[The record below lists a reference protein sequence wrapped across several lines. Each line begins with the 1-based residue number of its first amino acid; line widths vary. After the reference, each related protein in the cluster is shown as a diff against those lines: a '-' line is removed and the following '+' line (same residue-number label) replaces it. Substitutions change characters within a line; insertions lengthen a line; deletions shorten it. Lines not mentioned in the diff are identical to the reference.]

1 MVDST
6 ADQYWG
12 WAMSDSDLMNYLVRM
27 VIPIKREFGR
37 TLDVQKFLVD
47 RPYAVEVI
55 HEAMQSHDP
64 RLQEYAAYVQGKVFG
79 PRSGGGHP
87 VTEVAR
93 KAPESVAPGFQP
105 ESTSATM
112 EDLHRKRL
120 DKYKMGLR

>member
-1 MVDST
+1 MVDSA
-6 ADQYWG
+6 ADQYRG

-79 PRSGGGHP
+79 PRSGGGRLVSEVMHKVPEP
-87 VTEVAR
+87 VV
-93 KAPESVAPGFQP
+93 PGFQP

-112 EDLHRKRL
+112 EDLHKKRL
-120 DKYKMGLR
+120 DKYKTGLR